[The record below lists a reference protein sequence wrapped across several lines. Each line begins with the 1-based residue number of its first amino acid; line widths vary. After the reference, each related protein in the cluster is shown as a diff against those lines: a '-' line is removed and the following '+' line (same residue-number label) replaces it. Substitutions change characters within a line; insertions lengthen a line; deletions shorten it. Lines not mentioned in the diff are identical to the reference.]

1 MRISVNRGQGILR
14 SRCHEP
20 APVANRAQRPSHASE
35 LRRLRDGGGRYE
47 QPRQVDDEN
56 APLRG
61 EIPRIDPTMVGFHAP
76 PAEGKAEPETG
87 SVRASLLERV
97 EQIVRSAGRETA
109 APP

>member
-1 MRISVNRGQGILR
+1 
-14 SRCHEP
+14 
-20 APVANRAQRPSHASE
+20 
-35 LRRLRDGGGRYE
+35 
-47 QPRQVDDEN
+47 
-56 APLRG
+56 
-61 EIPRIDPTMVGFHAP
+61 MVGFHAP